1 MSFWSL
7 IEGGIS
13 SPSNKTCGQRLS
25 AWFGRH
31 TACRSKNVF
40 IHKSSLISP
49 DARINPRKG
58 KISIGE
64 SCVIAPNAVLQ
75 GNIRMGNNCSVQ
87 YNSLL
92 IGYGGPNDTEGFIT
106 IGNNVRIA
114 PNVMIISANHIFS
127 NPDVPIRLQGM
138 DIAPITIE
146 DDVWVAGGVHITAG
160 ATIGKGSVIGAGS
173 VVTRNIP
180 PYSVAV
186 GVPAKVIKQR
196 TAESKG

>member
-1 MSFWSL
+1 MSLWSL

-31 TACRSKNVF
+31 TACRNKNVF

-92 IGYGGPNDTEGFIT
+92 IGYGGPHDTEGFIT

-127 NPDVPIRLQGM
+127 NPDNAPASSKILTVFVSSRFSTLVPPL
-138 DIAPITIE
+138 PLESSITSF
-146 DDVWVAGGVHITAG
+146 
-160 ATIGKGSVIGAGS
+160 KSVF
-173 VVTRNIP
+173 T
-180 PYSVAV
+180 
-186 GVPAKVIKQR
+186 
-196 TAESKG
+196 ESTY